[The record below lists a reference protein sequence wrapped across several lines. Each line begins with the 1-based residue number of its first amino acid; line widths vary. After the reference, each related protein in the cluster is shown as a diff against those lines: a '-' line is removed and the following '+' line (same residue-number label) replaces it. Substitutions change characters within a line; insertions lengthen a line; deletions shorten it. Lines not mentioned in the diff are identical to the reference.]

1 MSFTGKI
8 GKEIVRAIRTE
19 FITTLGTFITI
30 FLAMLMPAILWVSS
44 KNLMIVESDLKEN
57 LTVDVFLLP
66 QTEPPV
72 IDSLKIALSRLN
84 IAGDILFVSS
94 QQALFELKEMYGPEL
109 TEGLDENPL
118 PPSFKVHLNKEI
130 FNLDRAQFDQVM
142 KGALD
147 SIAAMPAVDDVLF
160 GAAILDKLNK
170 TIRIMKTVGLAISIL
185 VMISSI
191 FIVANTIRITI
202 ADRKITVEIMQLVG
216 ATRAYITA
224 PFVAIGGLL
233 GLTGSGV
240 ALGVLYIAVKYLS
253 KSVMQLVFLNIYE
266 ILLFL
271 GFGILVGIIGAFV
284 TLPKYLK

>member
-1 MSFTGKI
+1 MKKI
-8 GKEIVRAIRTE
+8 ILYLQEAYKELLYKVTW
-19 FITTLGTFITI
+19 
-30 FLAMLMPAILWVSS
+30 PSW
-44 KNLMIVESDLKEN
+44 KE
-57 LTVDVFLLP
+57 L
-66 QTEPPV
+66 QG
-72 IDSLKIALSRLN
+72 SA
-84 IAGDILFVSS
+84 
-94 QQALFELKEMYGPEL
+94 
-109 TEGLDENPL
+109 
-118 PPSFKVHLNKEI
+118 
-130 FNLDRAQFDQVM
+130 
-142 KGALD
+142 
-147 SIAAMPAVDDVLF
+147 
-160 GAAILDKLNK
+160 
-170 TIRIMKTVGLAISIL
+170 IL